1 MLGNKL
7 KEVRKELGLTQE
19 QLAKRLGV
27 SRSYIGDIETGRL
40 KGTNVQLISKLAD
53 LSGKSM
59 EYFLDKNVEVKQYD
73 ILDSAID
80 MLIDKNMIDKE
91 GNIVDDT
98 AKNILLEILKKEIK
112 LKLESKKN

>member
-1 MLGNKL
+1 MLKNKL

-40 KGTNVQLISKLAD
+40 EGTNVKLLSKLAD
-53 LSGKSM
+53 ISGYSI
-59 EYFLDKNVEVKQYD
+59 EYFLGKEDQVKQYD

-80 MLIDKNMIDKE
+80 MLIDKGLIDKE
-91 GNIVDDT
+91 GNVIDDT
-98 AKNILLEILKKEIK
+98 AKNILFEILKKEIK
-112 LKLESKKN
+112 LKLENKMN